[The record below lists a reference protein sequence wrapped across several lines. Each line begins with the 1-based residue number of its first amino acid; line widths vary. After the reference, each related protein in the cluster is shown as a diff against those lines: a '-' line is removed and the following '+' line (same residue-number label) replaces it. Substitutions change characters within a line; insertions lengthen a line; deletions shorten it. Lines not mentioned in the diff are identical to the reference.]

1 MFKAYSKQD
10 MNTKQ
15 EEPVTA
21 DKIKATWDKLRRERL
36 HYAYKAAQQSIER
49 EGAFSEEGMS
59 MKAKIEE

>member
-1 MFKAYSKQD
+1 

-49 EGAFSEEGMS
+49 ERAFSEEGMS

>member
-1 MFKAYSKQD
+1 

-21 DKIKATWDKLRRERL
+21 DKIKATWDKLCRERL
-36 HYAYKAAQQSIER
+36 HYAYKAAQQSIEY
-49 EGAFSEEGMS
+49 EGAFLEEGMS